1 MRLTPEK
8 TIISI
13 IIPVYNAE
21 KHIADTLE
29 SVLSQSFSDFEI
41 IIVNDG
47 SVDKSEEIC
56 KFYASKDKRVKFISK
71 ENGGVSSARNA
82 GLDAAQ
88 GEWITFVD
96 ADDTIPQNAL
106 ETLISYTSIE
116 NDIVVAGYNR
126 IQSNKILT
134 SQIKRTCSLSN
145 IELAHELFSPTD
157 KTYLGVICSKLY
169 RRTIIKDNGIHFEE
183 AIKYNEDRLF
193 TFEYLSKARGGTYTT
208 TPVYNYIQH
217 EDNAMASINGSR
229 FHLFETD
236 LDAFIRMND
245 IAKQFKDSKL
255 TNLVYKG
262 TIISYK
268 WNRRLNK
275 LYGENAEDTT
285 RRLKHKLFSTIPMR
299 IIIMENIKDSLK
311 KVVRRLT
318 HRNDRNI

>member
-1 MRLTPEK
+1 MRLTPKK
-8 TIISI
+8 TTISI

-71 ENGGVSSARNA
+71 ENGGVSSARNV
-82 GLDAAQ
+82 GLDVVQ

-106 ETLISYTSIE
+106 ETLISYASIE
-116 NDIVVAGYNR
+116 NDIVFAGYNL
-126 IQSNKILT
+126 IKDGKLILGHH
-134 SQIKRTCSLSN
+134 KRNCEMTNS
-145 IELAHELFSPTD
+145 ELAKELFSPTD
-157 KTYLGVICSKLY
+157 NLYLGVVWSKLY
-169 RRTIIKDNGIHFEE
+169 RHSITETHNIRFDEK
-183 AIKYNEDRLF
+183 IKYNEDRLF
-193 TFEYLSKARGGTYTT
+193 VFEFLSRSKGGIYTT
-208 TPVYNYIQH
+208 IPVYNYIQRD
-217 EDNAMASINGSR
+217 EGAMASINGPR

-236 LDAFIRMND
+236 LDAFIRMNE

-285 RRLKHKLFSTIPMR
+285 RRLKHKLFSTIPVR

-311 KVVRRLT
+311 KVVRRFT